1 MNTTIHWLTTAFD
14 GLVAFLPN
22 LVAGLVLLLVGWL
35 IASILARVTRALARR
50 LGFDRL
56 MAKLGLMNA
65 STNEPA
71 AGSHWLGSIVY
82 AIVMVVAVLQASR
95 AWKLDFIANGLAT
108 VIAYLPHALGA
119 ALVFGAALLIGN
131 WVRDRFYRARA
142 VEPVAGDVDTAVVSA
157 PPRFLPG
164 LVRGAIIAVGA
175 FMALR
180 ELQIAPEIVNAAFM
194 FTIGALAVAG
204 ALAFGLGG
212 REVAGRMA
220 QSWWERRGAL
230 SRGLPS
236 ASAAPSS
243 GGRVEVSA

>member
-14 GLVAFLPN
+14 RLVAFLPN
-22 LVAGLVLLLVGWL
+22 LVAGLIILLIGWL
-35 IASILARVTRALARR
+35 IASILARATRAIARR
-50 LGFDRL
+50 VGFDRL

-65 STNEPA
+65 SAKEPSS
-71 AGSHWLGSIVY
+71 GSHWLGSIVY

-95 AWKLDFIANGLAT
+95 VWNLDFVANGLAA
-108 VIAYLPHALGA
+108 VIAYLPHAFGA
-119 ALVFGAALLIGN
+119 AIVFGASLFIGN
-131 WVRDRFYRARA
+131 WVRDRFYRGRA
-142 VEPVAGDVDTAVVSA
+142 AEPATGDVDTAVVAA

-230 SRGLPS
+230 TRGLPS
-236 ASAAPSS
+236 SSAPPSV
-243 GGRVEVSA
+243 GRVEVSA